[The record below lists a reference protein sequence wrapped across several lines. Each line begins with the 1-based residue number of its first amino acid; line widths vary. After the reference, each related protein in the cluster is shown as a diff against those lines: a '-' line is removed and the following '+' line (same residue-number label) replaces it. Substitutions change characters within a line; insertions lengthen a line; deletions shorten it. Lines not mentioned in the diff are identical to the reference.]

1 MTESELISEVSA
13 ELTQS
18 CALPYS
24 LNEAEIKRI
33 IKKARRWFYDNYQY
47 AVEDKFI
54 VIPQEVYENAAFTT
68 NRTIQLPE
76 CVQSVYDFREMSG
89 MGIMGQVDRDFSE
102 SKMMGAEIFLSPFQG
117 DNLVYRTAMYSYFDL
132 AKAYDL
138 QTIAYSWNKNTR
150 RINVLGRTPRKN
162 TYVTAYVKI
171 AEDDLYNDELFI
183 RYVLADA
190 KINLG
195 RTLQV
200 FNYNLPGGVQINFD
214 GIKQDGVQEM
224 QEIKEQIDGEN
235 SPSWFLQWN

>member
-1 MTESELISEVSA
+1 MTSA

-24 LNEAEIKRI
+24 LNPAEIKRI
-33 IKKARRWFYDNYQY
+33 IDRAARWFYDNFQY
-47 AVEDKFI
+47 AVEEGYLA
-54 VIPQEVYENAAFTT
+54 VPLEVYQHPSFLA
-68 NRTIQLPE
+68 NRKIQMPD
-76 CVQSVYDFREMSG
+76 CIVSVYEVREVT
-89 MGIMGQVDRDFSE
+89 GIGIIGQPDRDFSD
-102 SKMMGAEIFLSPFQG
+102 SKLLGAEIFLSPFQG

-138 QTIAYSWNKNTR
+138 ELIAYDWNRHSKRVT
-150 RINVLGRTPRKN
+150 ILGRNPHRN
-162 TYVTAYVKI
+162 TFFRVMTKI
-171 AEDDLYNDELFI
+171 PEESLYDAEIFI

-214 GIKQDGVQEM
+214 AIKQDGVQELADIK
-224 QEIKEQIDGEN
+224 QEIDDQN
-235 SPSWFLQWN
+235 SPDWFLEYS